1 MMLKRLL
8 KLSAIA
14 LSCGILATTVSGC
27 SQTPKV
33 YTIED
38 TINRIKA
45 ARPDFVE
52 EKLVPTVSFMGT
64 TSLKSEKGRTVVEKG
79 HDFEFMYIKGMG
91 QRVIEIYNSLRNI
104 KIRSMYYP
112 NGKYLEITNWR
123 EGLTIWSDEFTFD
136 DLRMHY
142 LDKSYFP
149 IIGTIDR
156 PNESTEYLLNPL
168 SFNLPLE
175 EGSHN
180 YRLAYTKEISSMPK
194 LINPNQIVSFDGEF
208 IEYDIIWNKELPNT
222 TGSYKIKTPAK
233 KETWTTKP
241 EFIKETI
248 DYVIST
254 DNVEEANQLTFN
266 KKQGNYLYLT
276 YRTYKKGGY
285 KAEHN
290 FYIPNKEN
298 YIFTCGQDKFRLN
311 SYSKHKDG
319 YEAISITPIEL
330 HFNNKDLRIG
340 SWSGG
345 SFQFQGYINQLKK
358 L

>member
-1 MMLKRLL
+1 MRTNRFFRTCAVV
-8 KLSAIA
+8 LS
-14 LSCGILATTVSGC
+14 LGVFPATMTGC
-27 SQTPKV
+27 SQTPEETKV

-45 ARPDFVE
+45 ARPNFVE
-52 EKLVPTVSFMGT
+52 EKLVPTVSFLGT
-64 TSLKSEKGRTVVEKG
+64 TSLVSERGRSALEKGY
-79 HDFEFMYIKGMG
+79 DFEFMYIKGMG
-91 QRVIEIYNSLRNI
+91 QRVIEIYSSSRFI

-112 NGKYLEITNWR
+112 SGKYLASTNWSD
-123 EGLTIWSDEFTFD
+123 GLTIDDHAKLSDN
-136 DLRMHY
+136 R
-142 LDKSYFP
+142 YFP

-156 PNESTEYLLNPL
+156 PNESTEYLLNPISL
-168 SFNLPLE
+168 NLPLE
-175 EGSHN
+175 KGSHN
-180 YRLAYTKEISSMPK
+180 SRLAYQYKITSIPK
-194 LINPNQIVSFDGEF
+194 LINSNQIVSFNGEF
-208 IEYDIIWNKELPNT
+208 IDYNILWGKDIPNT
-222 TGSYKIKTPAK
+222 KGSYIIKIPAK
-233 KETWTTKP
+233 KEVWHTKP
-241 EFIKETI
+241 EFFKEEI
-248 DYVIST
+248 NYVIST

-311 SYSKHKDG
+311 GYYKHKDG